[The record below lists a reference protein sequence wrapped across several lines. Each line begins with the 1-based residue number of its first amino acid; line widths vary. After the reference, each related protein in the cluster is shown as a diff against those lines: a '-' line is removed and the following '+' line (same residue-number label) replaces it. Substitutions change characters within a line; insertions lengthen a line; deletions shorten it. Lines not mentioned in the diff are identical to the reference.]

1 MFFKERSEV
10 TAARERVHLESKVS
24 ELAPN
29 IAKVVAVI
37 MDAME
42 RLVDTVTAKYGT
54 NIFVGNRDEFDIS
67 RLDGLMRKAR
77 KARKVVDDVDARGLT
92 VENTV
97 VAVKAMAQIG
107 SAVADITRFFA
118 VADVQFPYGVEP
130 VFPRERWTEMFPP
143 NFLSDIQFP
152 TNGPEPILFRA
163 ADITMA
169 AIEFTTIAVVQ
180 HPERSRE
187 YVFGTWYRA
196 VPDCIAAAEATIEAA
211 WAVQVHNDSHDK
223 EAVGL
228 AAQKVTWHLGGLLQ
242 RGLESKH
249 TVRCLRATARTIDIA
264 GNLCN
269 ERGSFGP
276 NWSDMQTLSF
286 ATRVASS
293 SCRVAEAA
301 SKWSPGSYP
310 ELDALVSHAIGASRS
325 MSVFADR
332 LLISSTGS
340 PGIAQGKKADRIL
353 MDLGLILD
361 VLEPLI
367 PLVHKRSVLEEV
379 TEFLP
384 EVCRVV
390 RKAVVRFEKHSVDGD
405 DTKRC
410 EALLIRSA
418 CKAVEELCVVSTGTH
433 SVKVVGPIMTAAVK
447 ILCDATFREND

>member
-1 MFFKERSEV
+1 MFFREEPEIS
-10 TAARERVHLESKVS
+10 AAREGVYLESKVLA
-24 ELAPN
+24 LAPD
-29 IAKVVAVI
+29 ITKVVAVI

-42 RLVDTVTAKYGT
+42 KLADTVAAKDGAY
-54 NIFVGNRDEFDIS
+54 IFVGNRDEFDIA
-67 RLDGLMRKAR
+67 RFDTLMLRAR
-77 KARKVVDDVDARGLT
+77 KDRRVVDKIHAVGLT

-107 SAVADITRFFA
+107 SAVADIARFFA

-130 VFPRERWTEMFPP
+130 VSPKERWHDESAPS
-143 NFLSDIQFP
+143 FLSILQFS
-152 TNGPEPILFRA
+152 TNGPEPVLYRA
-163 ADITMA
+163 VDITMA
-169 AIEFTTIAVVQ
+169 AIEFTTIAVVP
-180 HPERSRE
+180 HPERLGE

-211 WAVQVHNDSHDK
+211 WTIQAHNDSHDK
-223 EAVGL
+223 EAVGW

-242 RGLESKH
+242 RGLKSKH
-249 TVRCLRATARTIDIA
+249 AVRCLRATARTTDIA
-264 GNLCN
+264 GNMCN

-276 NWSDMQTLSF
+276 NRRDMEKLSEI
-286 ATRVASS
+286 TGVAGCSGPAAKAA
-293 SCRVAEAA
+293 AE
-301 SKWSPGSYP
+301 WSPGHYP
-310 ELDALVSHAIGASRS
+310 ELDALVSHAVVACRS

-418 CKAVEELCVVSTGTH
+418 CKVVEELCVVSTGTH
-433 SVKVVGPIMTAAVK
+433 PVKVVGPTMTAAVK